1 MITWRK
7 IMIDASTYTI
17 TVRKDVFD
25 GEECFE
31 ARIAEFPDI
40 CEYGDNF
47 DEAYKLAIDSIET
60 TALLLREQGKSIP
73 DPIIHADNYS
83 GRVTLRLPKSLHRA
97 LVNAADNE
105 GISLNQHLTN
115 VLNYYTGYA
124 QANAVR

>member
-1 MITWRK
+1 M
-7 IMIDASTYTI
+7 MIDASKYTI
-17 TVRKDVFD
+17 TVRKGIFD
-25 GEECFE
+25 GDECFQ

-40 CEYGDNF
+40 CEYGESF
-47 DEAYKLAIDSIET
+47 DEAYSLAIDSVET
-60 TALLLREQGKSIP
+60 TAVLLQAQGKSIP
-73 DPIIHADNYS
+73 APIIPADNYS

-124 QANAVR
+124 QATTTQQHN

>member
-7 IMIDASTYTI
+7 IMIDASKYTI

-40 CEYGDNF
+40 CEYGDSF
-47 DEAYKLAIDSIET
+47 DEAYNLAIDSIET
-60 TALLLREQGKSIP
+60 SALLLQEQGKSIP
-73 DPIIHADNYS
+73 TPIIPADNYS

-97 LVNAADNE
+97 LVHAADNE

-124 QANAVR
+124 QANAVQ